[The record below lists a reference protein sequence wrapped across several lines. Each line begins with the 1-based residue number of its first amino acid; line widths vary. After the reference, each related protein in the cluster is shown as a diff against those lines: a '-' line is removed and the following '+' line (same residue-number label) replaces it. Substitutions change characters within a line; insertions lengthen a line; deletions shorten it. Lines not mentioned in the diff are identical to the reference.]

1 MRAAVDRSGSRSYTD
16 CRGVAEVA
24 WSPGG
29 RQDDEDKP
37 RGFGFVNF
45 ESADEAATA
54 VEKLQD
60 HELEGRPLFCG
71 RAQKKSERE
80 ANLKQK

>member
-1 MRAAVDRSGSRSYTD
+1 M
-16 CRGVAEVA
+16 A

>member
-1 MRAAVDRSGSRSYTD
+1 MLPNYSIKIKTHLTLPQG
-16 CRGVAEVA
+16 
-24 WSPGG
+24 
-29 RQDDEDKP
+29 DEDKP

-45 ESADEAATA
+45 ETAEAAAEA
-54 VEKLQD
+54 VEKLNDQD
-60 HELEGRPLFCG
+60 LEGKPLFCG

>member
-1 MRAAVDRSGSRSYTD
+1 MLVVLVHANHVDMHKDSMFRL
-16 CRGVAEVA
+16 A
-24 WSPGG
+24 
-29 RQDDEDKP
+29 QDDEDKP

-45 ESADEAATA
+45 ESAEEAAEA
-54 VEKLQD
+54 VDKLND
-60 HELEGRPLFCG
+60 HELEGKPLFCG